1 MGCGPSKST
10 LPVVVPVPS
19 EKLIIEEVQ
28 EVHEFVERANRPAI
42 LMAIDDAAKAVALE
56 LSVTIFQSKEIIT
69 EQPQNSEEQKLCIEG
84 APDLGML
91 PNNDITNDLLRYNKI
106 TFPANPAGNAT
117 IVATFKNIMQFDDEV
132 LQCEFSNNSNENY
145 RIVIPCGQLFI
156 PKDKSRTQNLIL
168 KYPIELDIPSR
179 STKTTIR
186 YAFCGNSNFG
196 CSSKKEMELSNFRF
210 ATNVC
215 TDQSLVWQ
223 KVSFWWS
230 WWFLYLF
237 LFSFFLSFLFLS

>member
-28 EVHEFVERANRPAI
+28 EVQEVQEFVERANRPAI
-42 LMAIDDAAKAVALE
+42 ECSIEDAAEAVTLE
-56 LSVTIFQSKEIIT
+56 LSKTLFQLLEIIT
-69 EQPQNSEEQKLCIEG
+69 EQPQSKEEKKLCIEG
-84 APDLGML
+84 AADLGML
-91 PNNDITNDLLRYNKI
+91 PNENITNDLLRYNKI
-106 TFPANPAGNAT
+106 TFPANAT
-117 IVATFKNIMQFDDEV
+117 IVATFKNIMQYDGDV
-132 LQCEFSNNSNENY
+132 LQCEFSNNSNANY

-156 PKDKSRTQNLIL
+156 PKDKSRTQNLII
-168 KYPIELDIPSR
+168 KYPIELDIPAKSKKIIV
-179 STKTTIR
+179 S

-196 CSSKKEMELSNFRF
+196 CSSNKEMELSNFRF
-210 ATNVC
+210 TTNVC

-230 WWFLYLF
+230 
-237 LFSFFLSFLFLS
+237 

>member
-28 EVHEFVERANRPAI
+28 EVQEFVERANRPP
-42 LMAIDDAAKAVALE
+42 IDNSIEDAAEAVTLE
-56 LSVTIFQSKEIIT
+56 LSQTIFRSKEIIT
-69 EQPQNSEEQKLCIEG
+69 EEPQSKEEQNLCIEG
-84 APDLGML
+84 AADLGML
-91 PNNDITNDLLRYNKI
+91 PNENITNDLLRYNKI
-106 TFPANPAGNAT
+106 KFPANAT
-117 IVATFKNIMQFDDEV
+117 IVATFKNIMQYDGDV

-168 KYPIELDIPSR
+168 KYPIELDIPSK
-179 STKTTIR
+179 SKKIIVS

-196 CSSKKEMELSNFRF
+196 CSSNKEMELSNFRF
-210 ATNVC
+210 TTNVC

-230 WWFLYLF
+230 VVVFLYLF
-237 LFSFFLSFLFLS
+237 LFLFFSF